1 MPSQF
6 IRSVTRGKALQ
17 LQRVNDGSWSVV
29 VPLPGNVTD
38 PLNRFDSSF
47 GYPIDFA
54 CSCSPS
60 STDECT
66 CREDEIFSFWEEATN
81 FIFQYF
87 DRAGHGVSL
96 DDLRRRFV
104 QFYVDLPSLPL
115 SSDGGDAIAFE
126 RRRNLISEAGRIY
139 KNATGLVPQFVWMD
153 WPALSD
159 GERSEDTG
167 DVFTDDMAV
176 LSRIRSAINRHF
188 TSKSLPDRTR
198 VDDLVSGRSGVFLLQ
213 LASVLDQLNL
223 IELSES
229 VLDFFHNHELSYL
242 PSTPQTLITH
252 VNRRLS
258 RNNRQ
263 KDKFFSIQKRVE
275 NSPQTGGLERL
286 REKLSRMLMS
296 RRRPWDAYHQ
306 LDPNM
311 YQPASMSP
319 VDLYA
324 DARRSLRGKENSPW
338 PKSPFKA
345 SFLKIDW
352 VDEPVQTQSQIPTE
366 FPPIPVPKLSPPPF
380 PKPVGGD
387 ELWMAE
393 PQAAVLVDS
402 DSVDEPV
409 VVSRKKPVKVI
420 SIPRKSADSGRP
432 VEPVVT
438 QPLVRPSNSSE
449 PLVVKTTSRP
459 VTGKSVQ
466 ENIAKLEESKIS
478 DHTTAIAQS
487 TAGSNPTVE
496 KSIAD
501 IYSEFKNGFQQL
513 GEKPKAVVEPSA
525 ISSDQRKPVTVVP
538 ASDKQVAS
546 NPLPPLLQEPILPS
560 TTTED
565 NLQAMA
571 AITEAKRRT
580 KAKVIALRKP
590 RVVEESRPTTVD
602 SQSAAG
608 DIRNAVV
615 AEKTRDLLDDNDGV
629 NPRFAAVRKGV
640 EKAIMD
646 PLVKTKVVEAPVS
659 SQRFV
664 SDSPVVMKQRPLG
677 GSKPMPARNVIAGES
692 DEASREHSDDQ
703 EGVAAPVFVSRL
715 SAETRK
721 LLEQNSESESMEQG
735 KTVVDREVI
744 EFTDNPV
751 YSEQALPRETRL
763 SKKVQPL
770 KKAGTEGIDPEN
782 PVVSGK
788 PVFTSKV
795 ADGRKAGEKLPVEV
809 ASYNSG
815 KDRVEPEQSFT
826 RKDERRLTEKA
837 SPGKSSV
844 EKRIVDESLPVER
857 PEQEK
862 QAVESERS
870 LYKPGMA
877 KAEPERSVS
886 VAKPVKEKAS
896 KEESVPVEKSGKRRQ
911 EKDTDV
917 KSVSEQVRPDEI
929 LSERLSLPEKP
940 MLQSKRGKVG
950 NEIKS
955 EMARRDGPYE
965 RPTTESL
972 REEPEPVQQISPVR
986 QKSMFR
992 KTTTMI
998 LEEPASRSPKD
1009 LSDLDLIGP
1018 LGEQVAADMDENEP
1032 RVEELSEK
1040 EDPRD
1045 GIPDRLA
1052 SELGDSVGEQE
1063 SIPPVRE
1070 VNERAPQTEED
1081 YVLIQTNNKAKS
1093 FFQKRVTG
1101 KEDDADETHSAE
1113 QEPKSPQAVKF
1124 ESIKNLP
1131 TQEKLEKLA
1140 DKGIGQFSV
1149 RDRLHESFVA
1159 DKHRWSMKS
1168 DQGDLGKAT
1177 PKRKLAARM
1186 PSVVDW
1192 EAQVSADLDRELG
1205 GAI

>member
-1 MPSQF
+1 
-6 IRSVTRGKALQ
+6 
-17 LQRVNDGSWSVV
+17 
-29 VPLPGNVTD
+29 
-38 PLNRFDSSF
+38 
-47 GYPIDFA
+47 
-54 CSCSPS
+54 
-60 STDECT
+60 
-66 CREDEIFSFWEEATN
+66 
-81 FIFQYF
+81 
-87 DRAGHGVSL
+87 
-96 DDLRRRFV
+96 
-104 QFYVDLPSLPL
+104 
-115 SSDGGDAIAFE
+115 
-126 RRRNLISEAGRIY
+126 
-139 KNATGLVPQFVWMD
+139 
-153 WPALSD
+153 
-159 GERSEDTG
+159 
-167 DVFTDDMAV
+167 
-176 LSRIRSAINRHF
+176 
-188 TSKSLPDRTR
+188 
-198 VDDLVSGRSGVFLLQ
+198 
-213 LASVLDQLNL
+213 LDQLNL

-324 DARRSLRGKENSPW
+324 DARRSLRGKENPPW

-352 VDEPVQTQSQIPTE
+352 VDEPVQTQSQFPTE

-432 VEPVVT
+432 VESVVT
-438 QPLVRPSNSSE
+438 QPLGRPSNTTE

-459 VTGKSVQ
+459 VPGKSVQ

-478 DHTTAIAQS
+478 AKATAIAQS

-496 KSIAD
+496 KSLAD
-501 IYSEFKNGFQQL
+501 IYSEFKKGFQQL
-513 GEKPKAVVEPSA
+513 GEKPGAVVEPSA
-525 ISSDQRKPVTVVP
+525 ITSDQRKPVTVEP
-538 ASDKQVAS
+538 AADKRVAS
-546 NPLPPLLQEPILPS
+546 NPLPPLLQEPNLSS

-571 AITEAKRRT
+571 AITESKKRT

-735 KTVVDREVI
+735 KTVV

-763 SKKVQPL
+763 SGKVQPL

-788 PVFTSKV
+788 PV
-795 ADGRKAGEKLPVEV
+795 RKAGEKLLVEV

-844 EKRIVDESLPVER
+844 EKRMAVER
-857 PEQEK
+857 PEPEK

-917 KSVSEQVRPDEI
+917 KSVSEQVRPDEARRNFEI
-929 LSERLSLPEKP
+929 SSDRHSLPEKP
-940 MLQSKRGKVG
+940 MLQSEPGKVG

-965 RPTTESL
+965 RPITESL

-1168 DQGDLGKAT
+1168 DQGDLGKAA